1 MVRPVRRRADASA
14 WAVDAV
20 AVILFAA
27 VGRVSHGEGLT
38 LNGLIDTAG
47 PFLGGVLLAW
57 LVIDWQRWEPY
68 AWRTGILVLACVV
81 VVGMVLRSLL
91 GQGVQ
96 PSFVVV
102 ATLVLALLLLG
113 WRLVARRRE
122 A

>member
-47 PFLGGVLLAW
+47 PFLGGVLVAW

>member
-27 VGRVSHGEGLT
+27 VGRISHGEGLT

-47 PFLGGVLLAW
+47 PFLGGVLVAW

-68 AWRTGILVLACVV
+68 AWRTGILVLACVI